1 MALDWQLICFASWQR
16 CFGSCMIGL
25 LQIITGAM
33 ALGIVLFGL
42 SQAWLAINYQRSKN
56 KNSSVTSNTVWT
68 GPLPKVLMQLPIYN
82 ERYVVERLLR
92 AVALQ
97 DYPHD
102 KLTIQLL
109 DDSTDDTT
117 EIAAR
122 VIAELTKAGINIQH
136 VRRKDR
142 GGFKAG
148 ALQAGLKLDDS
159 EFIAIFD
166 ADFIPQPD
174 FVKRIIGYFNDPKVG
189 MVQTRWDHL
198 NANYS
203 TLTKILSFGID
214 AHFSM
219 EQGGRQA
226 SESFINFNGTAGMW
240 RRKTIEEAGGWSSDC
255 LTEDLDLSF
264 RSQLLGWKFLFVES
278 ISTPSELP
286 VEMSAIRSQQFRWSK
301 GAAEVGRKIMPVLWA
316 SHEPFSRKIVG
327 SFHMLNSWIF
337 PSVSVFSFLIAAF
350 PFLMGHEAEAAF
362 LPIGI
367 MLLVGTISLVFA
379 YATAQT
385 HGHFK
390 HRDSSY
396 LHAIY
401 GAFMF
406 MFLTSGLSL
415 HNAIAVVQGLLGYKT
430 AFVRTPKLNILA
442 DDHKVTGTS
451 AYTLKFLTFG
461 FAIEFLAM
469 ILFVGLVIY
478 SLWYWHFVLLM
489 VYGYFAA
496 GYVMVIYFTLEEVFT
511 TAAQKRAQALA

>member
-1 MALDWQLICFASWQR
+1 
-16 CFGSCMIGL
+16 MIGL
-25 LQIITGAM
+25 LQYITGAM
-33 ALGIVLFGL
+33 ALGIVMFGL
-42 SQAWLAINYQRSKN
+42 SQAWLAINYQRSK
-56 KNSSVTSNTVWT
+56 KNRPIVVPNSVWS

-92 AVALQ
+92 AVAQQ

-109 DDSTDDTT
+109 DDSTDETS
-117 EIAAR
+117 EIAAS
-122 VIAELTKAGINIQH
+122 VIAELIKTGVNIQH

-142 GGFKAG
+142 SGYKAG
-148 ALQAGLKLDDS
+148 ALQAGLALNDS

-174 FVKRIIGYFNDPKVG
+174 FLKRIIGYFSDPKVG

-226 SESFINFNGTAGMW
+226 SDSFINFNGTAGMW
-240 RRKTIEEAGGWSSDC
+240 RRTTIEQAGGWSSDC

-264 RSQLLGWKFLFVES
+264 RSQLQGWKFLFVES
-278 ISTPSELP
+278 ITTPSELP
-286 VEMSAIRSQQFRWSK
+286 VEMSAIRSQQFRWTK
-301 GAAEVGRKIMPVLWA
+301 GAAEVGRKIMRILWL
-316 SHEPFSRKIVG
+316 SDEPLSRKIVG

-337 PSVSVFSFLIAAF
+337 PSVCIFSLLIAAF
-350 PFLMGHEAEAAF
+350 PFLMGADAEAAF
-362 LPIGI
+362 MPIGL
-367 MLLVGTISLVFA
+367 MLLVGTGSLVFA

-385 HGHFK
+385 HGQFK

-396 LHAIY
+396 IHAIY

-415 HNAIAVVQGLLGYKT
+415 HNAIAVLQGLFGYKT
-430 AFVRTPKLNILA
+430 AFVRTPKLNVLA
-442 DDHKVTGTS
+442 DDHKVTTNR
-451 AYTLKFLTFG
+451 AYTLKFLTFE
-461 FAIEFLAM
+461 FVIEFMAM
-469 ILFVGLVIY
+469 ILFVGLAAY
-478 SLWYWHFVLLM
+478 SILYLHLFLFL

-496 GYVMVIYFTLEEVFT
+496 GYVMVIFFTLEEVISS
-511 TAAQKRAQALA
+511 AAQARAAALA

>member
-1 MALDWQLICFASWQR
+1 
-16 CFGSCMIGL
+16 MIGL
-25 LQIITGAM
+25 LQFITAAM
-33 ALGIVLFGL
+33 AFGIVMFGL
-42 SQAWLAINYQRSKN
+42 SQAWLAVSYQRSKN
-56 KNSSVTSNTVWT
+56 KHSIIMPDGIWN
-68 GPLPKVLMQLPIYN
+68 GQLPSVLMQLPIYN

-92 AVALQ
+92 AVAKQ

-102 KLTIQLL
+102 KLVIQLL
-109 DDSTDDTT
+109 DDSTDETT
-117 EIAAR
+117 EIAAK
-122 VIAELTKAGINIQH
+122 VIAELIKTGINIQH

-142 GGFKAG
+142 SGYKAG
-148 ALQAGLKLDDS
+148 ALQAGLALDNS

-174 FVKRIIGYFNDPKVG
+174 FLKRIIGYFSDPKVG

-226 SESFINFNGTAGMW
+226 SGNFINFNGTAGMW
-240 RRKTIEEAGGWSSDC
+240 RRKTIEQAGGWSSDC

-278 ISTPSELP
+278 ITTPSELP
-286 VEMSAIRSQQFRWSK
+286 VEMSAIRSQQFRWTK
-301 GAAEVGRKIMPVLWA
+301 GAAEVGRKIMRNLWA
-316 SHEPFSRKIVG
+316 SHERLPRKVIG

-337 PSVSVFSFLIAAF
+337 PSVCVFSFLIAAF
-350 PFLMGHEAEAAF
+350 PFIMGHQSEMSF
-362 LPIGI
+362 MPIGV
-367 MLLVGTISLVFA
+367 MLLIGTGSLVFA

-385 HGHFK
+385 HGQFK

-396 LHAIY
+396 IHAVY

-406 MFLTSGLSL
+406 MFLTSGLSM
-415 HNAIAVVQGLLGYKT
+415 HNAIAVIQGMFGYKT
-430 AFVRTPKLNILA
+430 AFVRTPKLNVLA
-442 DDHKVTGTS
+442 DDHKVTS
-451 AYTLKFLTFG
+451 NRAYALKFLTFG
-461 FAIEFLAM
+461 FILEFLAM
-469 ILFVGLVIY
+469 ILFVGLAAW
-478 SLWYWHFVLLM
+478 SLWYQHFFLFT

-496 GYVMVIYFTLEEVFT
+496 GYVMVVYFTLEEVLN
-511 TAAQKRAQALA
+511 AAVYKRAQALA

>member
-1 MALDWQLICFASWQR
+1 
-16 CFGSCMIGL
+16 MIGL
-25 LQIITGAM
+25 LQFITGAM
-33 ALGIVLFGL
+33 ALGIVMFGL
-42 SQAWLAINYQRSKN
+42 SQAWLAVNYQSSKN
-56 KNSSVTSNTVWT
+56 KKSIIMPDGIWS

-102 KLTIQLL
+102 RLTIQLL
-109 DDSTDDTT
+109 DDSTDETT
-117 EIAAR
+117 EIAAG
-122 VIAELTKAGINIQH
+122 VIAELTKTGINIQH

-142 GGFKAG
+142 SGYKAG
-148 ALQAGLKLDDS
+148 ALQAGLALDDS

-174 FVKRIIGYFNDPKVG
+174 FLKRIIGYFSDLKVG

-226 SESFINFNGTAGMW
+226 SGSFINFNGTAGMW

-286 VEMSAIRSQQFRWSK
+286 VEMSAIRSQQFRWTK
-301 GAAEVGRKIMPVLWA
+301 GAAEVGRKIMWTMWA
-316 SHEPFSRKIVG
+316 SHEPLPRKVIG

-337 PSVSVFSFLIAAF
+337 PSVCVFSLLVAAF
-350 PFLMGHEAEAAF
+350 PFLMGHAAEAAF
-362 LPIGI
+362 LPIGL
-367 MLLVGTISLVFA
+367 MLLVGTGSLVFA

-385 HGHFK
+385 HGQFK

-396 LHAIY
+396 LHAVY

-406 MFLTSGLSL
+406 MFLTSGLSM
-415 HNAIAVVQGLLGYKT
+415 HNAIAVLQGLFGYKT
-430 AFVRTPKLNILA
+430 AFVRTPKLNVLA
-442 DDHKVTGTS
+442 DDHKVTS
-451 AYTLKFLTFG
+451 NRAYTLKFLTFG
-461 FAIEFLAM
+461 FVVEFLAM
-469 ILFVGLVIY
+469 ILFLGLAAY
-478 SLWYWHFVLLM
+478 SLWYWHFFLFT

-496 GYVMVIYFTLEEVFT
+496 GYVMVIYFTLEEVIN
-511 TAAQKRAQALA
+511 AAAYNRAQALA

>member
-1 MALDWQLICFASWQR
+1 
-16 CFGSCMIGL
+16 MIGL
-25 LQIITGAM
+25 LEIITGAM

-42 SQAWLAINYQRSKN
+42 SQAWLAINYQRSKD
-56 KNSSVTSNTVWT
+56 KNVVAKPHAVWS
-68 GPLPKVLMQLPIYN
+68 GALPKVLMQLPIYN

-109 DDSTDDTT
+109 DDSTDETT
-117 EIAAR
+117 DIAAR
-122 VIAELTKAGINIQH
+122 VIAELVKTGVNIQH
-136 VRRKDR
+136 IRRNDR
-142 GGFKAG
+142 SGFKAG
-148 ALQAGLKLDDS
+148 ALQAGLELDDS

-174 FVKRIIGYFNDPKVG
+174 FIKRIIVYFSDPKVG

-226 SESFINFNGTAGMW
+226 SDSFINFNGTAGMW
-240 RRKTIEEAGGWSSDC
+240 RRKTIDEAGGWSSDC

-264 RSQLLGWKFLFVES
+264 RSQLMGWKFLFVES

-286 VEMSAIRSQQFRWSK
+286 VEMSAIRSQQFRWTK
-301 GAAEVGRKIMPVLWA
+301 GAAEVGRKILPVLW
-316 SHEPFSRKIVG
+316 SSNEPLPRKVVG

-337 PSVSVFSFLIAAF
+337 PSVCVFSFLIAAF
-350 PFLMGHEAEAAF
+350 PFLMGQGAEAAF
-362 LPIGI
+362 MPIGI
-367 MLLVGTISLVFA
+367 MLLVGTISVVFA

-390 HRDSSY
+390 HRDSNFI
-396 LHAIY
+396 HAIY

-415 HNAIAVVQGLLGYKT
+415 HNAIAVVQGLFGYKT

-442 DDHKVTGTS
+442 DDHKLTTNR

-461 FAIEFLAM
+461 FVLELLSMF
-469 ILFVGLVIY
+469 LFVGLALH
-478 SLWYWHFVLLM
+478 SLWFGHFLLLS

-496 GYVMVIYFTLEEVFT
+496 GYVMVVYFTLEEVIT
-511 TAAQKRAQALA
+511 TAAHNRAQAIA

>member
-1 MALDWQLICFASWQR
+1 
-16 CFGSCMIGL
+16 MIGII
-25 LQIITGAM
+25 QVITGAM
-33 ALGIVLFGL
+33 ALGIVLFGM

-56 KNSSVTSNTVWT
+56 KKPVILPNGVWS
-68 GPLPKVLMQLPIYN
+68 GALPRVLMQLPIYN

-122 VIAELTKAGINIQH
+122 VIADLKKNGVNIQH

-142 GGFKAG
+142 SGYKAG
-148 ALQAGLKLDDS
+148 ALQAGLALDDS

-174 FVKRIIGYFNDPKVG
+174 FLKRIIGYFSDPKVG
-189 MVQTRWDHL
+189 MVQTRWEHL

-226 SESFINFNGTAGMW
+226 SDSFINFNGTAGMW
-240 RRKTIEEAGGWSSDC
+240 RRTTIEQAGGWSSDC

-278 ISTPSELP
+278 IATPSELP
-286 VEMSAIRSQQFRWSK
+286 VEMSAIRSQQFRWTK
-301 GAAEVGRKIMPVLWA
+301 GAAEVGRKIMRVLW
-316 SHEPFSRKIVG
+316 SSNEPLSRKVIG

-337 PSVSVFSFLIAAF
+337 PSVCVFSFLVASF
-350 PFLMGHEAEAAF
+350 PFLMGHAAEAAF
-362 LPIGI
+362 MPIGF
-367 MLLVGTISLVFA
+367 MLLIGTGSLVFA

-385 HGHFK
+385 HGQFK

-396 LHAIY
+396 IHAVY

-406 MFLTSGLSL
+406 MFLTSGLSM
-415 HNAIAVVQGLLGYKT
+415 HNAIAVIQGIFGYKT
-430 AFVRTPKLNILA
+430 AFVRTPKLNVLA
-442 DDHKVTGTS
+442 DDHKVTNNR
-451 AYTLKFLTFG
+451 AYALKFLTFG
-461 FAIEFLAM
+461 FVIEFLAM
-469 ILFVGLVIY
+469 ILFVGLSVY
-478 SLWYWHFVLLM
+478 SLWYWNFFLFT

-496 GYVMVIYFTLEEVFT
+496 GYVMVIYFTLEEVFN
-511 TAAQKRAQALA
+511 AAAYSRAQALA

>member
-1 MALDWQLICFASWQR
+1 
-16 CFGSCMIGL
+16 MINL

-33 ALGIVLFGL
+33 ALGIVMFGL

-56 KNSSVTSNTVWT
+56 KKTIIMPDSIWS

-97 DYPHD
+97 DYPYD

-109 DDSTDDTT
+109 DDSTDETT
-117 EIAAR
+117 DIAAL
-122 VIAELTKAGINIQH
+122 VIAELTKTGINIQH

-142 GGFKAG
+142 SGFKAG
-148 ALQAGLKLDDS
+148 ALQAGLALNDS

-174 FVKRIIGYFNDPKVG
+174 FLKRIVGYFSDPKIG

-226 SESFINFNGTAGMW
+226 SDSFINFNGTAGMW

-278 ISTPSELP
+278 ITTPSELP
-286 VEMSAIRSQQFRWSK
+286 VQMSAIRSQQFRWTK
-301 GAAEVGRKIMPVLWA
+301 GAAEVGRKTMRLLWS
-316 SHEPFSRKIVG
+316 SHEPLSRKVVG
-327 SFHMLNSWIF
+327 SFHMLNIWIF
-337 PSVSVFSFLIAAF
+337 PSVCVFSLLIAAF

-362 LPIGI
+362 KPIGL
-367 MLLVGTISLVFA
+367 MLLIGTGSLVFA

-385 HGHFK
+385 HGQFK

-396 LHAIY
+396 LHAVY

-415 HNAIAVVQGLLGYKT
+415 HNAIAVIQGLFGYKT
-430 AFVRTPKLNILA
+430 AFVRTPKLNVMA
-442 DDHKVTGTS
+442 DDHRVTTNR
-451 AYTLKFLTFG
+451 AYTLKFLTFE
-461 FAIEFLAM
+461 FVIEFLAM
-469 ILFVGLVIY
+469 ILFVGLAAY
-478 SLWYWHFVLLM
+478 SMWFWHFFLFM
-489 VYGYFAA
+489 VYSYFAA
-496 GYVMVIYFTLEEVFT
+496 GYVMVIYFTLEEVVT
-511 TAAQKRAQALA
+511 SAAQDRAQALA